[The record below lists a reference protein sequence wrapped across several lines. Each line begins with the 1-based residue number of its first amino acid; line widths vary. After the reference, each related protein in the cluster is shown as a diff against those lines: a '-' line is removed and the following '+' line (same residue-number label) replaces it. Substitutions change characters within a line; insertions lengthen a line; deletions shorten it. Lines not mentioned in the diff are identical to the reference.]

1 MSIKEIIK
9 IIFSIFDIRSFK
21 IISRQKII
29 LGIIFI
35 VALSLL
41 LYQSLLSVQLVRA
54 KALEFRLLSQERL
67 IAYQRKVI
75 RDPQL
80 LIDKIEKTK
89 NKLAGLEK
97 RFIPEQR
104 LTKFFDDLK
113 GLASNTDNRLLSLD
127 IMPAINNGTYEKLP
141 FIISL
146 RGYYVDIVSFLN
158 KLEGY
163 PRLIDIKDIKI
174 QPVGVAER
182 SSEIMMSLEAGAFAI
197 KD

>member
-1 MSIKEIIK
+1 
-9 IIFSIFDIRSFK
+9 
-21 IISRQKII
+21 
-29 LGIIFI
+29 
-35 VALSLL
+35 
-41 LYQSLLSVQLVRA
+41 LVRA

-113 GLASNTDNRLLSLD
+113 GLVSNTDNRLLSLD

-174 QPVGVAER
+174 QPVGMAER
-182 SSEIMMSLEAGAFAI
+182 SSEIMMSLEAEAFAI

>member
-41 LYQSLLSVQLVRA
+41 LYQSLLSVQLVIA

-67 IAYQRKVI
+67 ITYQRKVI

-97 RFIPEQR
+97 RFIPEER

-113 GLASNTDNRLLSLD
+113 GLVSNTDNRLLSLD

-174 QPVGVAER
+174 QPVGMAER
-182 SSEIMMSLEAGAFAI
+182 SSEIMMSLEAEAFAI

>member
-113 GLASNTDNRLLSLD
+113 GLVSNTDNRLLSLD